1 MPGFDRK
8 GPMGM
13 GPMTGGVRGN
23 CNPDG
28 RSPSGGGLGLRFRG
42 RRGSPRGNRNMFSA
56 SGRSWWRRFSSM
68 GFRNDSLDT
77 PYNRE
82 QEMGFLKEQA
92 NALRQE
98 LETIDNRLRELESN
112 GRKSD

>member
-1 MPGFDRK
+1 
-8 GPMGM
+8 
-13 GPMTGGVRGN
+13 
-23 CNPDG
+23 
-28 RSPSGGGLGLRFRG
+28 
-42 RRGSPRGNRNMFSA
+42 
-56 SGRSWWRRFSSM
+56 M

>member
-28 RSPSGGGLGLRFRG
+28 RPLSGGGLGLRFRG
-42 RRGSPRGNRNMFSA
+42 RRGNPRGNRNM
-56 SGRSWWRRFSSM
+56 SGAPGRPWWRRLSPM
-68 GFRNDSLDT
+68 GFRNDSFDQ
-77 PYNRE
+77 PYGRD

-92 NALRQE
+92 TALRQE
-98 LETIDNRLRELESN
+98 LKAIDRRLKDLESGERTID
-112 GRKSD
+112 

>member
-13 GPMTGGVRGN
+13 GPMTGGGRGN

-28 RSPSGGGLGLRFRG
+28 RSPSGGGLGLRFRE
-42 RRGSPRGNRNMFSA
+42 RRGSPRGNRNMSEA
-56 SGRSWWRRFSSM
+56 PGRSWWRRFSPM
-68 GFRNDSLDT
+68 GFRNDSFDQ
-77 PYNRE
+77 PYGRD

-92 NALRQE
+92 TALRQE
-98 LETIDNRLRELESN
+98 LKAIDNRLREFESN
-112 GRKSD
+112 EKKSD